1 MDYIY
6 IYIDTESVFISYWL
20 LQNDWTQVHSNNVP
34 IDLFLM
40 LIHVHVYVFT
50 TEYLFIIM
58 FILLSLKLIKCESKF
73 FFIGYSF
80 KSEYKKMFL
89 IHIWLIKSTLLKK

>member
-20 LQNDWTQVHSNNVP
+20 LQKDWTQVHSNNVP

-40 LIHVHVYVFT
+40 CLCFYNWISFYHHVYIVKF
-50 TEYLFIIM
+50 EVNKMWVKVLFYRLFI
-58 FILLSLKLIKCESKF
+58 E
-73 FFIGYSF
+73 IGIQKDVF
-80 KSEYKKMFL
+80 DTCV
-89 IHIWLIKSTLLKK
+89 HIWLIKSTLLKK

>member
-6 IYIDTESVFISYWL
+6 IYIDTECVFISYWL
-20 LQNDWTQVHSNNVP
+20 LQKDWTQVHFNNVP

-58 FILLSLKLIKCESKF
+58 FILLSLKLIKCEVKF
-73 FFIGYSF
+73 FFMCYSF